1 MLEVIDS
8 CSSYLPVDMFK
19 TQPNI
24 SHYTPCA
31 VLQSCR
37 AHQGMAYLP
46 GFTSMVLPGA
56 TSATAAAMLW
66 YCWPGPTYTT
76 CGRCTQVTSSTNT
89 VPGRS
94 DTQHVAAARLW
105 P

>member
-1 MLEVIDS
+1 MYDGVWWCMSVCGRGPTCSAASVMLEVIDS

-56 TSATAAAMLW
+56 TSATAAAML
-66 YCWPGPTYTT
+66 
-76 CGRCTQVTSSTNT
+76 
-89 VPGRS
+89 
-94 DTQHVAAARLW
+94 
-105 P
+105 